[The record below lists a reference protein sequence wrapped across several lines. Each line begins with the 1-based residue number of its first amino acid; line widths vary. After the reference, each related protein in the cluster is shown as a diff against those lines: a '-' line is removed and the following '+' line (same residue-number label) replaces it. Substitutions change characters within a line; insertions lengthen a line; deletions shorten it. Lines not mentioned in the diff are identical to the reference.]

1 MKEASKVIEGE
12 ENTFY
17 IFAFDMEAPMNSI
30 KGKESSKRVNK
41 DMIKV
46 GFTKDI
52 KRRVK
57 EYKNTYKSNDA
68 SKSHA
73 ILKYEKNTK
82 KNESECRVI
91 ERMIKSEFNDFH
103 IFGEYY
109 DKKVFKKIKI
119 FLENRLENLEE
130 PLANTGE
137 VDEKKIIQYDENF
150 MSNIPPEEYENC
162 VFFKTDLEGG
172 RHPLNIAR
180 RWWIGNK
187 KKGRTFNEINAPD
200 SFYKR
205 CLKEHGHGNNIKPH
219 LRYDIKKG
227 FIEAKKKL
235 RTESF
240 ELKRDRPI
248 PTDIKP
254 RNNRWNLHLMDIGDS
269 LEIAYDSVE
278 AQRLRVAI
286 CNYARRNDKRFITRR
301 EDDRLIVWRVE

>member
-1 MKEASKVIEGE
+1 MKEASKLIEGE

-17 IFAFDMEAPMNSI
+17 IFGFDMEAPMNSI
-30 KGKESSKRVNK
+30 KGKESSNRVNK

-57 EYKNTYKSNDA
+57 EYKNTYKSKDA

-82 KNESECRVI
+82 KNESECRAI
-91 ERMIKSEFNDFH
+91 ESMVKSEFNDFH

-119 FLENRLENLEE
+119 FLENQLENLEE

-137 VDEKKIIQYDENF
+137 VDEKKIIQYDENL

-162 VFFKTDLEGG
+162 IFKKTDKKGG

-180 RWWIGNK
+180 RWWIGK
-187 KKGRTFNEINAPD
+187 EEDGRTFNEINAPD

-205 CLKEHGHGNNIKPH
+205 CLKEHEHGKNIKPH
-219 LRYDIKKG
+219 LKYDIEEG
-227 FIEAKKKL
+227 FVVAKK
-235 RTESF
+235 
-240 ELKRDRPI
+240 I
-248 PTDIKP
+248 
-254 RNNRWNLHLMDIGDS
+254 
-269 LEIAYDSVE
+269 
-278 AQRLRVAI
+278 
-286 CNYARRNDKRFITRR
+286 
-301 EDDRLIVWRVE
+301 